1 MFPATMPG
9 LETFMKLDDST
20 DPEAEIARLYGASR
34 DQLVRMAG
42 M

>member
-9 LETFMKLDDST
+9 LETVMKLCDST
-20 DPEAEIARLYGASR
+20 DPEAKIARLYDASR